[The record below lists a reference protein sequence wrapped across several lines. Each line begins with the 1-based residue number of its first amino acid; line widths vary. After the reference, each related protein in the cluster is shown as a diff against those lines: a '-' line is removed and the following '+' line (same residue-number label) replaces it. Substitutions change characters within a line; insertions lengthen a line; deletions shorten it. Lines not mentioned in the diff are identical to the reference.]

1 MRKWSLYSKMQMTV
15 VLLAGALAGTPVCPA
30 AAHVSLV
37 AQSAGPHESSY
48 PSETMD
54 KRLNRI
60 IGKYRVDIGYDA
72 AQMARVSAAPLRSS
86 SLEKDL
92 EASLSG
98 TAYSYKKTGERA
110 YAVYKKGNTAS
121 ASGQQPRTGS
131 GSLTGTVIDKDG
143 FPIVGATVR
152 IVELSGKG
160 AATDLRGNFTVS
172 GLPTRSFTV
181 EVSCI
186 SYQTMRVS
194 DVKINS
200 GKSTPLDVILQ
211 EDNIAL
217 GEVVVTATYNK
228 ASANALYAKQKN
240 MAAMSDGISAD
251 MMKKTSDNN
260 VAQVLGR
267 VAGVNIDNGKYVN
280 VRGMGERYNNVQL
293 NGASLPS
300 TEPNRRNFA
309 FDVIPSG
316 LVDNVTIAKT
326 FTPDLPGEFTGGLV
340 EVNTLAVPNKKI
352 FNLSLGTGM
361 NTLSTGKDFMS
372 NTRFKSD
379 WFFGN
384 VDDRKWYAGRDD
396 ASLELGAQNAALKN
410 TFGMKRYKG
419 MPVQNYSLTVGAPFE
434 FGYNQKIGF
443 VAALTYRNEQT
454 VEEYKEMTSI
464 TKDSLNGPGKRYKMV
479 TSIGA
484 VANVGWEM
492 PNHKITWRNMFNNR
506 FTHTNLER
514 YIHQYTTGF
523 NTYEQYSVPIR
534 SQLWQ
539 TQLDGEHKLFDEN
552 LIVTWNASFNQVER
566 TNPDDRYARGGVQG
580 DVKDGMVNWTS
591 SITSSEYGLPD
602 GHLMYSNLK
611 ERKENVGLNLEH
623 PFVISGNKQVVKA
636 GYMGTFRTSDYV
648 QQYLHGMFPVGDR
661 GEAWDAWTAL
671 RDSHPELNELYDP
684 KNFASGAIHYVT
696 SGLAGSMADYYEGK
710 QNIHAAY
717 LMGEFTFFRKLHLTA
732 GVRMEDANTEVQTK
746 FFDRNEQVRKDS
758 TVTVKKTDWLPA
770 ATLVYNITDN
780 LNARFAYSRTIAR
793 PDFRELTPCAYY
805 NVDDR
810 VEVRS
815 MGQLRQSH
823 SDNFDLRLE
832 WYPQA
837 GEVVSISAFY
847 KKFKDPIE
855 MVTSVTPDRRYVLYP
870 FNLDDASVKGIEINV
885 RKSLGFLAPGSFL
898 KDLYLS
904 GNATFLK
911 GDVTYNLDK
920 LVSDAAGTENNSNM
934 QDRSRPL
941 QGLAPYTVNAGL
953 AYDGKMFGA
962 ALNYGRS
969 GRRLVFAGNYAKYDQ
984 YEAPRNVLDL
994 QISARFLN
1002 EKLEVKFNASDL
1014 LNEDIVVYRNCGGE
1028 PGVDPGNDK
1037 SYADLTSDMNYN
1049 PGDWVMSRIKKGIN
1063 MSLSVGY
1070 KF

>member
-352 FNLSLGTGM
+352 
-361 NTLSTGKDFMS
+361 
-372 NTRFKSD
+372 
-379 WFFGN
+379 
-384 VDDRKWYAGRDD
+384 
-396 ASLELGAQNAALKN
+396 
-410 TFGMKRYKG
+410 
-419 MPVQNYSLTVGAPFE
+419 
-434 FGYNQKIGF
+434 
-443 VAALTYRNEQT
+443 
-454 VEEYKEMTSI
+454 
-464 TKDSLNGPGKRYKMV
+464 
-479 TSIGA
+479 
-484 VANVGWEM
+484 
-492 PNHKITWRNMFNNR
+492 
-506 FTHTNLER
+506 
-514 YIHQYTTGF
+514 
-523 NTYEQYSVPIR
+523 
-534 SQLWQ
+534 
-539 TQLDGEHKLFDEN
+539 
-552 LIVTWNASFNQVER
+552 
-566 TNPDDRYARGGVQG
+566 
-580 DVKDGMVNWTS
+580 
-591 SITSSEYGLPD
+591 
-602 GHLMYSNLK
+602 
-611 ERKENVGLNLEH
+611 
-623 PFVISGNKQVVKA
+623 
-636 GYMGTFRTSDYV
+636 
-648 QQYLHGMFPVGDR
+648 
-661 GEAWDAWTAL
+661 
-671 RDSHPELNELYDP
+671 
-684 KNFASGAIHYVT
+684 
-696 SGLAGSMADYYEGK
+696 
-710 QNIHAAY
+710 
-717 LMGEFTFFRKLHLTA
+717 
-732 GVRMEDANTEVQTK
+732 
-746 FFDRNEQVRKDS
+746 
-758 TVTVKKTDWLPA
+758 
-770 ATLVYNITDN
+770 
-780 LNARFAYSRTIAR
+780 
-793 PDFRELTPCAYY
+793 
-805 NVDDR
+805 
-810 VEVRS
+810 
-815 MGQLRQSH
+815 
-823 SDNFDLRLE
+823 
-832 WYPQA
+832 
-837 GEVVSISAFY
+837 
-847 KKFKDPIE
+847 
-855 MVTSVTPDRRYVLYP
+855 
-870 FNLDDASVKGIEINV
+870 
-885 RKSLGFLAPGSFL
+885 
-898 KDLYLS
+898 
-904 GNATFLK
+904 
-911 GDVTYNLDK
+911 
-920 LVSDAAGTENNSNM
+920 
-934 QDRSRPL
+934 
-941 QGLAPYTVNAGL
+941 
-953 AYDGKMFGA
+953 
-962 ALNYGRS
+962 
-969 GRRLVFAGNYAKYDQ
+969 
-984 YEAPRNVLDL
+984 
-994 QISARFLN
+994 
-1002 EKLEVKFNASDL
+1002 
-1014 LNEDIVVYRNCGGE
+1014 
-1028 PGVDPGNDK
+1028 
-1037 SYADLTSDMNYN
+1037 LTSLL
-1049 PGDWVMSRIKKGIN
+1049 VQ
-1063 MSLSVGY
+1063 V
-1070 KF
+1070 

>member
-384 VDDRKWYAGRDD
+384 VDDR
-396 ASLELGAQNAALKN
+396 N
-410 TFGMKRYKG
+410 G
-419 MPVQNYSLTVGAPFE
+419 MPGAMM
-434 FGYNQKIGF
+434 
-443 VAALTYRNEQT
+443 LR
-454 VEEYKEMTSI
+454 
-464 TKDSLNGPGKRYKMV
+464 
-479 TSIGA
+479 
-484 VANVGWEM
+484 
-492 PNHKITWRNMFNNR
+492 
-506 FTHTNLER
+506 
-514 YIHQYTTGF
+514 
-523 NTYEQYSVPIR
+523 
-534 SQLWQ
+534 
-539 TQLDGEHKLFDEN
+539 
-552 LIVTWNASFNQVER
+552 WNWVHR
-566 TNPDDRYARGGVQG
+566 TP
-580 DVKDGMVNWTS
+580 
-591 SITSSEYGLPD
+591 
-602 GHLMYSNLK
+602 H
-611 ERKENVGLNLEH
+611 
-623 PFVISGNKQVVKA
+623 
-636 GYMGTFRTSDYV
+636 
-648 QQYLHGMFPVGDR
+648 
-661 GEAWDAWTAL
+661 
-671 RDSHPELNELYDP
+671 
-684 KNFASGAIHYVT
+684 
-696 SGLAGSMADYYEGK
+696 
-710 QNIHAAY
+710 
-717 LMGEFTFFRKLHLTA
+717 
-732 GVRMEDANTEVQTK
+732 
-746 FFDRNEQVRKDS
+746 
-758 TVTVKKTDWLPA
+758 
-770 ATLVYNITDN
+770 
-780 LNARFAYSRTIAR
+780 
-793 PDFRELTPCAYY
+793 
-805 NVDDR
+805 
-810 VEVRS
+810 
-815 MGQLRQSH
+815 
-823 SDNFDLRLE
+823 
-832 WYPQA
+832 
-837 GEVVSISAFY
+837 
-847 KKFKDPIE
+847 
-855 MVTSVTPDRRYVLYP
+855 
-870 FNLDDASVKGIEINV
+870 
-885 RKSLGFLAPGSFL
+885 
-898 KDLYLS
+898 
-904 GNATFLK
+904 
-911 GDVTYNLDK
+911 
-920 LVSDAAGTENNSNM
+920 
-934 QDRSRPL
+934 
-941 QGLAPYTVNAGL
+941 
-953 AYDGKMFGA
+953 
-962 ALNYGRS
+962 
-969 GRRLVFAGNYAKYDQ
+969 
-984 YEAPRNVLDL
+984 
-994 QISARFLN
+994 
-1002 EKLEVKFNASDL
+1002 
-1014 LNEDIVVYRNCGGE
+1014 
-1028 PGVDPGNDK
+1028 
-1037 SYADLTSDMNYN
+1037 
-1049 PGDWVMSRIKKGIN
+1049 
-1063 MSLSVGY
+1063 
-1070 KF
+1070 